1 MYSHDFGEWSFFF
14 ITGINLKV
22 LSCHFSHKTGR
33 LATEGNYEGA
43 AFYVTSCIRDLQD
56 IDETD
61 ESERSIGFLEE
72 LRIQSEVN
80 KPIYHTQ
87 Y

>member
-1 MYSHDFGEWSFFF
+1 MVISF

-43 AFYVTSCIRDLQD
+43 AHYATSCINHLQNIESTEEAEQS
-56 IDETD
+56 IDY
-61 ESERSIGFLEE
+61 LVE
-72 LRIQSEVN
+72 LRDQSEVN
-80 KPIYHTQ
+80 KPIYHTP
-87 Y
+87 